1 MINFHYEIDF
11 QLEDEALYSNWISSV
26 ILSENK
32 GEGEI
37 NYVFCDDE
45 YLHKINVEYLDHDTL
60 TDIIS
65 FDYSEGNLL
74 QGDVFIS
81 IERVRENAL
90 DFSVNFEDELRRV
103 LIHGILHYCGYKD
116 KTQEEESMMRR
127 KEDEKT
133 AMFHVK
139 Q

>member
-11 QLEDEALYSNWISSV
+11 QLEDEALYSDWISSV